1 MFHNLTK
8 CPILAKGDEDDLDV
22 PVRTRVA
29 LDELHTLTGSFQKLH
44 QCCEKLFPSIKKW
57 AKKSWAMQQG

>member
-1 MFHNLTK
+1 MFHSVTK

-29 LDELHTLTGSFQKLH
+29 IDELHILTGSFPCQMTHPQSHGKYHPTDVGFL
-44 QCCEKLFPSIKKW
+44 
-57 AKKSWAMQQG
+57 